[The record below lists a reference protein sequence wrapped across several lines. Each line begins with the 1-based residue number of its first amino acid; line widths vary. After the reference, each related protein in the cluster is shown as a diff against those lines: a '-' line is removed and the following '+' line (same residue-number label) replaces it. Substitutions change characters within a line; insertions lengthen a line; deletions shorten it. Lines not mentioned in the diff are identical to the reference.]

1 MAPQPTSFP
10 RTRALSSSCPNGA
23 PHGQISGLLRASS
36 SRRRPSRD
44 RLTGS
49 AAANSSARCVA
60 REFVPNIGPV
70 ARGRRWWQRAF
81 EPPLWQAPLVVR
93 PMRQHSCHRAAA
105 WSTAGALVDDNG
117 RRAGSSRTR
126 RAGAG
131 AIRRLPRC
139 AAPRHTSSIGTQ
151 HARPCRGA
159 HGCAGG
165 WPASGG
171 DDGALRQRPLGP
183 SGPRR
188 HRVLVPLVLTR
199 QCTVRTRLSG
209 AASLAPGQ
217 PRDLIS
223 TRTSAPTRMAS
234 DVLCSRYMSSFGQSF
249 GGTFIRGT
257 QRQIERVPTLTLGG
271 KLWE

>member
-1 MAPQPTSFP
+1 MAPKPTSFP
-10 RTRALSSSCPNGA
+10 RTRALSASCPNGA

-70 ARGRRWWQRAF
+70 ARGRRWWQRAY
-81 EPPLWQAPLVVR
+81 EPTLWQATVVVR

-131 AIRRLPRC
+131 AIRS
-139 AAPRHTSSIGTQ
+139 AG
-151 HARPCRGA
+151 CRGA
-159 HGCAGG
+159 RRRGNLHTHSTCASLPGCCSPPA
-165 WPASGG
+165 PVAVQEEVASRRAMATTEHSASGRS
-171 DDGALRQRPLGP
+171 A
-183 SGPRR
+183 
-188 HRVLVPLVLTR
+188 HRVRGGTACLCR
-199 QCTVRTRLSG
+199 
-209 AASLAPGQ
+209 
-217 PRDLIS
+217 
-223 TRTSAPTRMAS
+223 
-234 DVLCSRYMSSFGQSF
+234 LCSRVSVQ
-249 GGTFIRGT
+249 
-257 QRQIERVPTLTLGG
+257 
-271 KLWE
+271 